1 MRLILLVIA
10 WAVTSAAFAQ
20 TFPSKPMRI
29 VVPFPPGG
37 TSDILA
43 RVVGQKMAESMGQP
57 VVIENRPGASGTI
70 GSAVVAK
77 SPPDGYTLISGSTTT
92 TVVAA
97 FLYRTLSFDPVKDL
111 QPIARLASVP
121 SVLIV
126 HPSVAARSVP
136 ELIALAKA
144 QPGKLNYS
152 SGGAGTTQHLG
163 GELFRYMAGIGIVH
177 VAYKGGAPALNDLLG
192 GQIAMSFEPLPTA
205 LQHIKGGKVRALGVT
220 TPARIAAL
228 AEVPTVGEALPGYEM
243 SIWFGLLAPA
253 GTPREVA
260 NRLNAETVKALK
272 APEVRER
279 LLGQGVEPIG
289 DSIDEFAAEMRRES
303 VRWSEFAKATGLK
316 LD

>member
-1 MRLILLVIA
+1 
-10 WAVTSAAFAQ
+10 
-20 TFPSKPMRI
+20 
-29 VVPFPPGG
+29 
-37 TSDILA
+37 
-43 RVVGQKMAESMGQP
+43 MAESMGQP

-97 FLYRTLSFDPVKDL
+97 FLYRSLSFDPVKDL

-163 GELFRYMAGIGIVH
+163 GELFRYMAGIDIVH

-253 GTPREVA
+253 GTLREVA